1 MDAGAPQWL
10 RLVVQGSGGFR
21 PEASSTRE
29 HSVGNSARVTDALSQ
44 VRCHFHQVPCNFHQ
58 VPCTFQRE
66 PTIPGAGLAMVKQET
81 RGREEK
87 PAVTLAVW
95 V

>member
-44 VRCHFHQVPCNFHQ
+44 VRCHFHQVPC
-58 VPCTFQRE
+58 TFQRE